1 MHELILLLL
10 LSVMSELQ
18 HLGDCAAVECQ
29 IYKDHHQI
37 VHLSFKTTLKIEINP
52 LLFPCGRT
60 GFWKPRQA
68 WLSLVPTWIGDHY
81 ALGFVSAPGF
91 LRGQFCV
98 FVGFRD
104 RCGRTLSQ
112 QRVPVRWGCSLSD
125 WAWTLTGIIFTQLF
139 PLFLSCSLLVSSSSK
154 CVHGKQ
160 CWALAV

>member
-1 MHELILLLL
+1 
-10 LSVMSELQ
+10 MSWFCCCCWALWVNFNIWVTVLQ
-18 HLGDCAAVECQ
+18 WNARFIKTTLM
-29 IYKDHHQI
+29 I